1 MLRTILS
8 ALLLSLPLLVHAEAD
23 ADAEAKLATVEEALE
38 DREVL
43 ARLTPLEAQE
53 ARSLQMQAEQ
63 HLASDNA
70 RDAERDLDRALE
82 TLGKH

>member
-1 MLRTILS
+1 MLRTLLF
-8 ALLLSLPLLVHAEAD
+8 ALLLSLPLLIQAD
-23 ADAEAKLATVEEALE
+23 EADAEAKLATVEEALE

-53 ARSLQMQAEQ
+53 VRTLQMQAEQ
-63 HLASDNA
+63 HLASDNS

-82 TLGKH
+82 TLGED